1 MVIGFA
7 ALSEFYLGLL
17 MQTRAGDD
25 DGGIALMR
33 QSLLVMKANGLVI
46 LIATAPHAIA

>member
-1 MVIGFA
+1 MIGFA
-7 ALSEFYLGLL
+7 ALSEFYLGL

-33 QSLLVMKANGLVI
+33 QSLLVMKANRLVI